1 MNYRQSFGFGS
12 IRYEGKKL
20 NGIYQYNNKLV
31 VINRCYQLINF
42 RFHRSRRN
50 GKSYRVYI
58 GRRYLMGVT

>member
-20 NGIYQYNNKLV
+20 NGIYRVHKLV

-42 RFHRSRRN
+42 RFHRSGRN